1 MNLDTSEQVDL
12 IAIAAATNWTRLL
25 RIHHHRLPA
34 ADLEDCL
41 GQALLELLVAA
52 EQRRTRFADPAAA
65 LTALDRRFQSR
76 IIDRHRAQAGRS
88 PIATALHEAR
98 PLDTITDTAATGG
111 SAAGDP
117 LQRVL
122 DRETLA
128 QLARAV
134 GELTPDQRLALLAQL
149 HGERPG
155 EFCARHGWS
164 AAKHRKTL
172 QRARARLR
180 LVLR

>member
-1 MNLDTSEQVDL
+1 MNHEAPDQVDL
-12 IAIAAATNWTRLL
+12 IAIAAATNWTGLL
-25 RIHHHRLPA
+25 RIHHRRLPA

-52 EQRRTRFADPAAA
+52 EQGRTQFANRTAA

-76 IIDRHRAQAGRS
+76 ITDRHRAHNGRS
-88 PIATALHEAR
+88 PIATALHHAR
-98 PLDTITDTAATGG
+98 PLDTITDTTAA
-111 SAAGDP
+111 AAGDP
-117 LQRVL
+117 LQQVT
-122 DRETLA
+122 DRETLTQIA
-128 QLARAV
+128 HAV

-180 LVLR
+180 LLLR

>member
-1 MNLDTSEQVDL
+1 MAPSSPSSVSVNT
-12 IAIAAATNWTRLL
+12 
-25 RIHHHRLPA
+25 
-34 ADLEDCL
+34 
-41 GQALLELLVAA
+41 
-52 EQRRTRFADPAAA
+52 

-98 PLDTITDTAATGG
+98 PLDTIIDTTANGG
-111 SAAGDP
+111 VAGDP

-180 LVLR
+180 LLLRYQ

>member
-1 MNLDTSEQVDL
+1 MNPDTHDQIDL
-12 IAIAAATNWTRLL
+12 IAIAAATNWQRLL
-25 RIHHHRLPA
+25 RIHHHRLPP

-41 GQALLELLVAA
+41 SQALLELLIAA
-52 EQRRTRFADPAAA
+52 EQRRTRFADRAAA

-76 IIDRHRAQAGRS
+76 IIDRHRAQTGRS
-88 PIATALHEAR
+88 PITTALHHAR
-98 PLDTITDTAATGG
+98 PLETITDTTAG
-111 SAAGDP
+111 AAGDP

-122 DRETLA
+122 DRETLSRV
-128 QLARAV
+128 ARAV

-149 HGERPG
+149 HGERPS
-155 EFCARHGWS
+155 EFCARHTWS

-180 LVLR
+180 LLLR

>member
-1 MNLDTSEQVDL
+1 MNHDTHDQVDT

-25 RIHHHRLPA
+25 RVHHRRLPA

-41 GQALLELLVAA
+41 SQALLELLVAA
-52 EQRRTRFADPAAA
+52 EQGRTGFADRAAA

-76 IIDRHRAQAGRS
+76 IIDRHRAHNGRS
-88 PIATALHEAR
+88 PITTALHHAR
-98 PLDTITDTAATGG
+98 PLDTITDAARPG
-111 SAAGDP
+111 AAGDP
-117 LQRVL
+117 VQRLL
-122 DRETLA
+122 DRETLTRIA
-128 QLARAV
+128 GAV
-134 GELTPDQRLALLAQL
+134 GELTPNQRLALLAQL

-164 AAKHRKTL
+164 PAKHRKTL

-180 LVLR
+180 LLLR